1 MRSLH
6 LLLLLIVAVAISGCI
21 KIDQTMTLNKDGSG
35 ELDIR
40 YGMSEQAIAQ
50 LKAME
55 EMGEAMGE
63 GGGVEMDADTPFDFD
78 FDEAKV
84 REEFEAQAI
93 DGVDLLSATSETVDG
108 WRYMAMKLSFD
119 SLAALKQTDFFDDNE
134 LSLTRDAEG
143 NYVLTQRAS
152 DADAPA
158 IGQGADD
165 EMTDQ
170 MLQQMAAMFAGMR
183 IASRVVVPT
192 EIIETNATEVDGR
205 MAAWIFDI
213 DENPAVMKEL
223 ESLNMRV
230 VFSSKGA
237 SLGEL

>member
-1 MRSLH
+1 MRILR
-6 LLLLLIVAVAISGCI
+6 LLLLLTVAVAISGCI
-21 KIDQTMTLNKDGSG
+21 KLDQTMTLNKDGSG

-55 EMGEAMGE
+55 QMGDAMGE
-63 GGGVEMDADTPFDFD
+63 GDGVGMEADTPFDFD

-93 DGVDLLSATSETVDG
+93 DGVELLSATSETVDG
-108 WRYMAMKLSFD
+108 WRYMTMKLSFE
-119 SLAALKQTDFFDDNE
+119 SLAALKQTDFFDDSE
-134 LSLTRDAEG
+134 LSLTQDAEG
-143 NYVLTQRAS
+143 NYVLTQRPSDEDAS
-152 DADAPA
+152 AVGQDADV
-158 IGQGADD
+158 

-183 IASRVVVPT
+183 ILNRVVVPT
-192 EIIETNATEVDGR
+192 EIIETNATEIDGR
-205 MAAWIFDI
+205 TAAWIFDI
-213 DENPAVMKEL
+213 DENPAVIKEL
-223 ESLNMRV
+223 EHLNMRV
-230 VFSSKGA
+230 VFSSEGA